1 MLSRIKSCLASQW
14 RDIAYELMIKSSEID
29 NIEKNH
35 NSEESRCFAM
45 LRKWQSTNSKT
56 CYCEIF
62 DALAIYDHI
71 NKIAEV
77 KKLIT
82 R

>member
-14 RDIAYELMIKSSEID
+14 RDIGYELIKSSEID

-45 LRKWQSTNSKT
+45 LKKWQSTNSKT
-56 CYCEIF
+56 CYCMIF
-62 DALAIYDHI
+62 DALEIYEHI
-71 NKIAEV
+71 SKITEV
-77 KKLIT
+77 KNLIT
-82 R
+82 K

>member
-14 RDIAYELMIKSSEID
+14 RDIGYELIKSSEID

-45 LRKWQSTNSKT
+45 LKKWQSTNSKT
-56 CYCEIF
+56 CYCKIF
-62 DALAIYDHI
+62 DALEIYEHI
-71 NKIAEV
+71 SKITEV
-77 KKLIT
+77 KNLIT
-82 R
+82 K